1 MNKNGS
7 LIKSN
12 RGYSYFLPV
21 LINKE
26 WKFEHDIYNLCI
38 KATDKLA
45 ELRAYS
51 NFVPDVNFFIQMH
64 VAKESL
70 DSSKIEGT
78 KTTMDDLFL
87 SYDLFNIGEKNEIEE
102 VKNYITA
109 LNYGINRMVE
119 LPISTR
125 LIKECHSILM
135 KGVRGEHKTPGEFRK
150 SQNWIGGATLTD
162 AHYVPPSEDLIG
174 ELMSDLEHFLHNS
187 DVPDLIKIAL
197 IHYQFEKIHPFLD
210 GNGRIGRLL
219 IILFLIENKI
229 LSFPVLY
236 LSEFFE
242 KNRSLYYQNLE
253 GENDLNY
260 SKWLKF
266 FLVGIEQTSIKNL
279 KTLQCIVELKVD
291 SESKILNLGKKAKKA
306 KLVLD
311 LLFSSPII
319 QFHDVMKLL
328 NCTKVTA
335 NTIITDLE
343 SLGILKEKTNLKR
356 NRIYAF
362 QKYLGLFETK

>member
-1 MNKNGS
+1 MNNKGR
-7 LIKSN
+7 LMKSN
-12 RGYSYFLPV
+12 KGYTYFIPE
-21 LINKE
+21 LIDKE
-26 WKFEHDIYNLCI
+26 WIFDQEIYNLCI
-38 KATDKLA
+38 QATDKLA

-87 SYDLFNIGEKNEIEE
+87 SHDLFNTEEKNEIEE
-102 VKNYITA
+102 VKNYIKA
-109 LNYGINRMVE
+109 LNFGISRMSD

-125 LIKECHSILM
+125 LIKECHNVLM
-135 KGVRGEHKTPGEFRK
+135 QGVRGENKTPGQFRK
-150 SQNWIGGATLTD
+150 SQNWIGGATLAD
-162 AHYVPPSEDLIG
+162 AHYIPPADTHIG
-174 ELMSDLEHFLHNS
+174 ELMSDLEHFLHDNKT
-187 DVPDLIKIAL
+187 PDLIKIAI

-210 GNGRIGRLL
+210 GNGRIGRLI

-229 LSFPVLY
+229 LTHPVLY
-236 LSEFFE
+236 LSQFFE
-242 KNRSLYYQNLE
+242 QNRALYYQNLE
-253 GENDLNY
+253 GNNDENY
-260 SKWLKF
+260 TKWLKF

-279 KTLQCIVELKVD
+279 KTLQSIVNLKNEC
-291 SESKILNLGKKAKKA
+291 ESKIINLGKKAKSA
-306 KLVLD
+306 KIVLD
-311 LLFSSPII
+311 ILFSNPII
-319 QFHDVMKLL
+319 QFQDVMKLL

-343 SLGILKEKTNLKR
+343 AQGILKEKTNLKR

-362 QKYLGLFETK
+362 QKYLDLFESK